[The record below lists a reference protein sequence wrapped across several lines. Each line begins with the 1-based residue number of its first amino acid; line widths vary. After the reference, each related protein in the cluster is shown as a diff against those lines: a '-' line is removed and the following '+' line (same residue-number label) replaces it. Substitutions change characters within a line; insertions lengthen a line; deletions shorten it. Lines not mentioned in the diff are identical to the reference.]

1 MLKDL
6 GPYAFPPAAIMG
18 RVMERHHLQ
27 LDQSDYTWV
36 AKHSLIWEYG
46 GHVSLDPFL
55 LANSAETAAG
65 LKDTV
70 QESGKSQCS
79 WVATRDMDIIKP

>member
-6 GPYAFPPAAIMG
+6 YLYVSPPAAIMG

-36 AKHSLIWEYG
+36 AKHALIWESRG
-46 GHVSLDPFL
+46 PVSLDPFL
-55 LANSAETAAG
+55 LTNSAKTVIG
-65 LKDTV
+65 LKDTI
-70 QESGKSQCS
+70 QESEKSQCPC
-79 WVATRDMDIIKP
+79 VATH